1 MNGGMTTEQG
11 FDNSFNMLLPLM
23 LLSEE
28 DNRRKRRS
36 TDGVDV
42 DMLVLLMAMQSQ
54 APGTTMGTNVMLPLL
69 LMSDDSADSN
79 ESLMFFMMMNKGPC
93 EPTVY

>member
-23 LLSEE
+23 LLSE
-28 DNRRKRRS
+28 DDRRKRRS
-36 TDGVDV
+36 TDGVDL
-42 DMLVLLMAMQSQ
+42 DMLVLMMAMQSQ

-69 LMSDDSADSN
+69 LMSDESADSN
-79 ESLMFFMMMNKGPC
+79 ESLMFFMMMNNGPC
-93 EPTVY
+93 EPIVY